1 MYTITDVEELH
12 QWIVKHFEGEGAG
25 DVKELWERLTEEELE
40 QDLCVKTMSEETEEG
55 KKVTRNKGEKF
66 VGVWRRKEDPE
77 WLD

>member
-55 KKVTRNKGEKF
+55 KKVTRNKGKKF